1 MQEFPGI
8 TVREWVVG
16 VTNRDVMEA
25 YDGGLI
31 FLLFMDSEWLERDLG
46 RVEVAKLRIVDLVET
61 HGVGW

>member
-8 TVREWVVG
+8 SVREWVVG

-46 RVEVAKLRIVDLVET
+46 RVEVAKLRVVDLVET

>member
-8 TVREWVVG
+8 SVREWVVG

>member
-1 MQEFPGI
+1 
-8 TVREWVVG
+8 
-16 VTNRDVMEA
+16 MEA

>member
-46 RVEVAKLRIVDLVET
+46 RVEVAKLRVVDLVET